1 MPSARTL
8 LLALAICVA
17 GLLAY
22 LPSLPGEFIWDDDA
36 HVTHNSLL
44 REPDALGQ
52 IWVPQ
57 FEPIYKPNTP
67 HYYPLSFTAL
77 WLEFRAFGLDPLG
90 YHLVNL
96 ALHLANA
103 LLVWAV
109 FARLRLRGAWLVGAL
124 FALHPMH
131 VETTAWAMEIKNLL
145 SGTFYLLAALAY
157 LRFDECRGAWSL
169 SAGLFLCALFAKTIT
184 CTLPAAL
191 VLALAF
197 RDGRIDWRRLK
208 PLVPLFVLGIGLAL
222 NTAWLE
228 HNFIGAQGAQ
238 FVYSP
243 SERVLIAARV
253 LLFYPFKLL
262 LPWPNLFVYPR
273 WAIDPSSP
281 AAWWP
286 VLALLA
292 LTGGA
297 LCAWR
302 KGWRG
307 PVLALGFYAI
317 SILPASG
324 IVTYYPMLFS
334 FVADHF
340 CYLPSLGVLALVA
353 ATLRGAAAVVV
364 LALLGGL
371 TALQSAHF
379 ASAEALYRHTLAHNP
394 EAWLAR
400 TQLAQV
406 LLPDG
411 QPWKQRAAQP
421 PDSAKLHEAEEL
433 LRSSLLLKED
443 DEITHYNLAL
453 CLQYQ
458 GRLEEARP
466 HALRA
471 AELVPGHHPPQ
482 KHEITSVAA
491 LLAYRCGDKAGA
503 ETLARGVLAAD
514 PGHYRSLRVLGDCL
528 LDRGELTEARAVL
541 VRALRA
547 APNAAARQLTAQELP
562 RTFARTTSTEALQ
575 ILDALARE
583 LGGLPP
589 ELERLRQAAAGRR

>member
-8 LLALAICVA
+8 LLALAICLA

-44 REPDALGQ
+44 REPDALGR

-57 FEPIYKPNTP
+57 FEPTYKPNTP
-67 HYYPLSFTAL
+67 HYYPLSFSAL
-77 WLEFRAFGLDPLG
+77 WLEFQAFGLDPLG

-109 FARLRLRGAWLVGAL
+109 FARLRMRGAWIVGAL

-131 VETTAWAMEIKNLL
+131 VETTAWAMEMKNLL

-157 LRFDECRGAWSL
+157 LRFDEGRGAWGL
-169 SAGLFLCALFAKTIT
+169 CAGLFLCALLAKSIT

-197 RDGRIDWRRLK
+197 RDGRLDWRKLK

-228 HNFIGAQGAQ
+228 HNFIGAQGEQ

-243 SERVLIAARV
+243 AERVLIAARV

-281 AAWWP
+281 IAWWP

-292 LTGGA
+292 LAGGA
-297 LCAWR
+297 LFAWR

-307 PVLALGFYAI
+307 PVLALGFYAV

-353 ATLRGAAAVVV
+353 ARLRTPVAIAV
-364 LALLGGL
+364 LAALGGL
-371 TALQSAHF
+371 TALQSSHY

-411 QPWKQRAAQP
+411 QPWKLRAAQA
-421 PDSAKLHEAEEL
+421 PDPAKLREAEEL

-466 HALRA
+466 HAVRA
-471 AELVPGHHPPQ
+471 AELVPEHHPAQ
-482 KHEITSVAA
+482 KHEIESVAA
-491 LLAYRCGDKAGA
+491 LITYRCGDKPGA
-503 ETLARGVLAAD
+503 ETLARRVLAAD
-514 PGHYRSLRVLGDCL
+514 PGNYRALRVLGDCL
-528 LDRGELTEARAVL
+528 LDRSELTEARAVL

-547 APNAAARQLTAQELP
+547 APNAAARQSTVQELP
-562 RTFARTTSTEALQ
+562 RTFVRTSAAEALK
-575 ILDALARE
+575 ILDELARE

-589 ELERLRQAAAGRR
+589 ELARLRQAARGQ